1 MKRTK
6 SSLARRKYI
15 TASSTENRCMWEKA
29 EPDKSVEQIYGTE
42 SSIAEFNK
50 KKKSMGVDRKLM
62 LKSFG

>member
-1 MKRTK
+1 
-6 SSLARRKYI
+6 
-15 TASSTENRCMWEKA
+15 MWEKA

-62 LKSFG
+62 LKSFGQV